1 MNRIII
7 PILIIITGISI
18 SNAQELSIQELW
30 NEVDK
35 TYSIQEKRLNREV
48 QEEQLRIRKS
58 ERIPV
63 IYGDV
68 NLQRNLII
76 PTTPVPAIAFD
87 PKADEGAILPLKFS
101 TKWNSK
107 AGIQLE
113 WDLFNPTKRSQ
124 RKEDQINL
132 EKAKVSELQSKQ
144 EWKINATLAYASI
157 VLATEQ
163 YKAALADSI
172 LYAEINNINKDR
184 YEAGRL
190 SSSEYIV
197 SQQELLRKRI
207 NIHESWSILE
217 EANLELGRYYPLERI
232 SVLKN
237 NIEEIVSLTD
247 SIGEENFDQQLIS
260 LDEQLAQIQLEGIKR
275 QALPSLSFN
284 AYYGGQYFSNSFNIV
299 NKNYWYGYSYANLG
313 LKIPISAYFT
323 NSASIRQAA
332 LNEKIFRNQLEETKE
347 SDAFDLKQ
355 KSSKI
360 ISQNKRIKSLEEI
373 KDLAAQNKAEKL
385 ESYEA
390 GRILLTEFNK
400 ANSEYL
406 KSCQDL
412 WQAKYDLLKITIE

>member
-7 PILIIITGISI
+7 SILIILTGISI

-58 ERIPV
+58 ERIPA

-332 LNEKIFRNQLEETKE
+332 LNEKIFRNQLEETKD
-347 SDAFDLKQ
+347 SDAIDLKQ

>member
-7 PILIIITGISI
+7 PILIILTGISI

-323 NSASIRQAA
+323 NSASIRQAT
-332 LNEKIFRNQLEETKE
+332 LNEKIFRNQLNEAKD
-347 SDAFDLKQ
+347 SDAIDLKQ

-360 ISQNKRIKSLEEI
+360 NSQNKRIKSLEEI
-373 KDLAAQNKAEKL
+373 KELAAQNKAEKL

-390 GRILLTEFNK
+390 GRILLTEFNR

>member
-7 PILIIITGISI
+7 SILIILTGISI

-299 NKNYWYGYSYANLG
+299 NKNFWYGYSYANLG

-332 LNEKIFRNQLEETKE
+332 LNEKIFRNQLEETKD
-347 SDAFDLKQ
+347 SDAIDLKQ

>member
-7 PILIIITGISI
+7 PILIILTGISI

-323 NSASIRQAA
+323 NSASVRQAA
-332 LNEKIFRNQLEETKE
+332 LNEKIFRNQLNEAKD
-347 SDAFDLKQ
+347 SDAIDLKQ

-360 ISQNKRIKSLEEI
+360 NSQNKRIKSLEEI
-373 KDLAAQNKAEKL
+373 KDLSAQNKAEKL
-385 ESYEA
+385 ESYQA

>member
-1 MNRIII
+1 MNRIIL
-7 PILIIITGISI
+7 PILIILTGISI

-247 SIGEENFDQQLIS
+247 SIAEENFDQQLIS

-275 QALPSLSFN
+275 QALPTLSFN

-323 NSASIRQAA
+323 NSASIRQAT
-332 LNEKIFRNQLEETKE
+332 LNEKIFRNQLNEAKD
-347 SDAFDLKQ
+347 SDAIDLKQ

-360 ISQNKRIKSLEEI
+360 NSQNKRIKSLEEI

>member
-7 PILIIITGISI
+7 SILIILTGISI

-323 NSASIRQAA
+323 NSASVRQAA
-332 LNEKIFRNQLEETKE
+332 LNEKIFRNQLNEAKD
-347 SDAFDLKQ
+347 SDAIDLKQ

-360 ISQNKRIKSLEEI
+360 NSQNKRIKSLEEI

-385 ESYEA
+385 ESYQA

>member
-1 MNRIII
+1 MNRIIL
-7 PILIIITGISI
+7 PILIILTGISI
-18 SNAQELSIQELW
+18 SNAQELSIQDLW

-172 LYAEINNINKDR
+172 LYSEINNINKDR

-247 SIGEENFDQQLIS
+247 SIGEENFDQQLIT
-260 LDEQLAQIQLEGIKR
+260 LDEELARVQLEGIKR
-275 QALPSLSFN
+275 QVLPILSFN
-284 AYYGGQYFSNSFNIV
+284 AYYGGQFFSNSFNIV

-332 LNEKIFRNQLEETKE
+332 LNEKIFRNQLAETKD
-347 SDAFDLKQ
+347 SDEIDLKQ

-385 ESYEA
+385 ESYDA

-400 ANSEYL
+400 ANSDYL

>member
-1 MNRIII
+1 MNRIIL
-7 PILIIITGISI
+7 PILIILTGISI

-132 EKAKVSELQSKQ
+132 EKAKVSELQAKQ
-144 EWKINATLAYASI
+144 EWKIDATLAYASI

-172 LYAEINNINKDR
+172 LYSEINDINKDR

-217 EANLELGRYYPLERI
+217 DASLELGRYYPLERI

-247 SIGEENFDQQLIS
+247 SIEEENFDQQLIS
-260 LDEQLAQIQLEGIKR
+260 LDEQLAQIQLQGIKR

-299 NKNYWYGYSYANLG
+299 NKNFWYGYSYANLG

-332 LNEKIFRNQLEETKE
+332 LNEKIFRNQLEETKD
-347 SDAFDLKQ
+347 SDAIDLKQ

-360 ISQNKRIKSLEEI
+360 ILQNKRIKSLEEI

>member
-7 PILIIITGISI
+7 SILIILTGISI

-172 LYAEINNINKDR
+172 LYAEINNVNKDR

-323 NSASIRQAA
+323 NSASVRQAA
-332 LNEKIFRNQLEETKE
+332 LNEKIFRNQLNEAKD
-347 SDAFDLKQ
+347 SDAIDLKQ

-360 ISQNKRIKSLEEI
+360 NSQNKRIKSLEEI
-373 KDLAAQNKAEKL
+373 KDLSAQNKAEKL
-385 ESYEA
+385 ESYQA

>member
-1 MNRIII
+1 MNRIIL
-7 PILIIITGISI
+7 PILIILTGISI

-323 NSASIRQAA
+323 NSASIRQAT
-332 LNEKIFRNQLEETKE
+332 LNEKIFRNQLNEAKD
-347 SDAFDLKQ
+347 SDAIDLKQ

-360 ISQNKRIKSLEEI
+360 NSQNKRIKSLEEI

-385 ESYEA
+385 ESYQA

>member
-1 MNRIII
+1 MNRIIL
-7 PILIIITGISI
+7 PILIILTGISI

-132 EKAKVSELQSKQ
+132 EKAKVSELQAKQ
-144 EWKINATLAYASI
+144 EWKIDATLAYASI

-172 LYAEINNINKDR
+172 LYAEINDINKDR

-247 SIGEENFDQQLIS
+247 SIEEENFDQQLIS
-260 LDEQLAQIQLEGIKR
+260 LDEQLAQIQLQGIKR

-299 NKNYWYGYSYANLG
+299 NKNFWYGYSYANLG

-332 LNEKIFRNQLEETKE
+332 LNEKIFRNQLEETKD
-347 SDAFDLKQ
+347 SDAIDLKQ

>member
-7 PILIIITGISI
+7 PILIILTGISI

-144 EWKINATLAYASI
+144 EWKVNATLAYASI

-323 NSASIRQAA
+323 NSASVRQAA
-332 LNEKIFRNQLEETKE
+332 LNEKIFRNQLNEAKD
-347 SDAFDLKQ
+347 SDAIDLKQ

-360 ISQNKRIKSLEEI
+360 NSQNKRIKSLEEI

-385 ESYEA
+385 ESYQA

>member
-1 MNRIII
+1 MNRIIL
-7 PILIIITGISI
+7 PILIILTGISI

-132 EKAKVSELQSKQ
+132 EKAKVSELQAKQ
-144 EWKINATLAYASI
+144 EWKIDATLAYASI

-247 SIGEENFDQQLIS
+247 SIEEENFDQQLIS
-260 LDEQLAQIQLEGIKR
+260 LDEQLAQIQLQGIKR

-299 NKNYWYGYSYANLG
+299 NKNFWYGYSYANLG

-323 NSASIRQAA
+323 NSASIRQVA
-332 LNEKIFRNQLEETKE
+332 LNEKIFRNQLEETKD
-347 SDAFDLKQ
+347 SDAIDLKQ

>member
-1 MNRIII
+1 MNRIIL
-7 PILIIITGISI
+7 PILIILTGISI

-323 NSASIRQAA
+323 NSASIRQAT
-332 LNEKIFRNQLEETKE
+332 LNEKIFRNQLNEAKD
-347 SDAFDLKQ
+347 SDAIDLKQ

-360 ISQNKRIKSLEEI
+360 NSQNKRIKSLEEI
-373 KDLAAQNKAEKL
+373 KELAAQNKAEKL

-390 GRILLTEFNK
+390 GRILLTEFNR

>member
-1 MNRIII
+1 MNRIFL
-7 PILIIITGISI
+7 PILIILTGISI

-30 NEVDK
+30 NEVGK

-132 EKAKVSELQSKQ
+132 EKAKVSELQAKQ
-144 EWKINATLAYASI
+144 EWKIDATLAYASI

-247 SIGEENFDQQLIS
+247 SIEEENFDQQLIS
-260 LDEQLAQIQLEGIKR
+260 LDEQLAQIQLQGIKR

-299 NKNYWYGYSYANLG
+299 NKNFWYGYSYANLG

-323 NSASIRQAA
+323 NSASIRQVA
-332 LNEKIFRNQLEETKE
+332 LNEKIFRNQLEETKD
-347 SDAFDLKQ
+347 SDAIDLKQ

>member
-1 MNRIII
+1 MNRIIL
-7 PILIIITGISI
+7 PILIILTGISI

-132 EKAKVSELQSKQ
+132 EKAKVSELQAKQ
-144 EWKINATLAYASI
+144 EWKIDATLAYASI

-172 LYAEINNINKDR
+172 LYSEINDINKDR

-247 SIGEENFDQQLIS
+247 SIEEENFDQQLIS
-260 LDEQLAQIQLEGIKR
+260 LDEQLAQIQLQGIKR
-275 QALPSLSFN
+275 QVLPSLSFN

-299 NKNYWYGYSYANLG
+299 NKNFWYGYSYANLG

-332 LNEKIFRNQLEETKE
+332 LNEKIFRNQLEETKD
-347 SDAFDLKQ
+347 SDAIDLKQ

-385 ESYEA
+385 ESYET

>member
-1 MNRIII
+1 MNRIIL
-7 PILIIITGISI
+7 PILIILTGISI

-132 EKAKVSELQSKQ
+132 EKAKVSELQAKQ
-144 EWKINATLAYASI
+144 EWKIDATLAYASI

-172 LYAEINNINKDR
+172 LYAEINDINKDR

-190 SSSEYIV
+190 SSSEHIV

-217 EANLELGRYYPLERI
+217 EASLELGRYYPLERI

-247 SIGEENFDQQLIS
+247 SIEEENFDQQLIS
-260 LDEQLAQIQLEGIKR
+260 LDEQLAQIQLQGIKR

-299 NKNYWYGYSYANLG
+299 NKNFWYGYSYANLG

-332 LNEKIFRNQLEETKE
+332 LNEKIFRNQLEETKD
-347 SDAFDLKQ
+347 SDAIDLKQ

-385 ESYEA
+385 ESYQA

>member
-1 MNRIII
+1 MNRIIL
-7 PILIIITGISI
+7 PILIILTGISI

-299 NKNYWYGYSYANLG
+299 NKNFWYGYSYANLG

-323 NSASIRQAA
+323 NSASIRQAT
-332 LNEKIFRNQLEETKE
+332 LNEKIFRNQLNEAKD
-347 SDAFDLKQ
+347 SDAIDLKQ

-360 ISQNKRIKSLEEI
+360 NSQNKRIKSLEEI

>member
-7 PILIIITGISI
+7 PILIILTGISI

-190 SSSEYIV
+190 NSSEYIV

-275 QALPSLSFN
+275 QGLPSLSLN

-299 NKNYWYGYSYANLG
+299 NKNFWYGYSYANLG

-323 NSASIRQAA
+323 NSASVRQAA
-332 LNEKIFRNQLEETKE
+332 LNEKIFRNQLNEAKD
-347 SDAFDLKQ
+347 SDAIDLKQ

-360 ISQNKRIKSLEEI
+360 NSQNKRIKSLEEI

-385 ESYEA
+385 ESYQA